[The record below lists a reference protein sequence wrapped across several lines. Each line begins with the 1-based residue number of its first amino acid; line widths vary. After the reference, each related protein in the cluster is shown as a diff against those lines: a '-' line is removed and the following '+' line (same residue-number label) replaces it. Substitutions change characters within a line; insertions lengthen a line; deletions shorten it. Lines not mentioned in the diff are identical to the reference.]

1 MHSGAHLGTQALR
14 ASDYAI
20 LGLTMI
26 LACISDCFFS
36 DWSPVNSN
44 NFGDRAAD
52 RITVCHGI
60 FQHGSSQ
67 FVNAICRQSQANAAL
82 FPTKYNFRLQHFD
95 NACAI
100 WDHQKWQ
107 TLYSHTF
114 PFLYLIYSTGS
125 SGSKKSTPLLLW
137 HLNVPREIQ
146 FGCRPPICFWYVKF
160 ETPGFSEKPCFFQ
173 VLVGQGM
180 YMYVCVYIY
189 IYIYLYIFH
198 YLSRV

>member
-1 MHSGAHLGTQALR
+1 MRQKLLR
-14 ASDYAI
+14 LYGITVWDLRPLLSCCWGYS
-20 LGLTMI
+20 LGL
-26 LACISDCFFS
+26 FFS

-60 FQHGSSQ
+60 FRHGSSQ
-67 FVNAICRQSQANAAL
+67 FVNAISRQSQANAAF

-107 TLYSHTF
+107 TLCSHTF
-114 PFLYLIYSTGS
+114 PLLYLIYSHGS

-146 FGCRPPICFWYVKF
+146 FGCRPPKYPKTVRSKKKHKTMWNAYFF
-160 ETPGFSEKPCFFQ
+160 TGFYGKITGKLRNQVFPNRKKP
-173 VLVGQGM
+173 
-180 YMYVCVYIY
+180 
-189 IYIYLYIFH
+189 
-198 YLSRV
+198 